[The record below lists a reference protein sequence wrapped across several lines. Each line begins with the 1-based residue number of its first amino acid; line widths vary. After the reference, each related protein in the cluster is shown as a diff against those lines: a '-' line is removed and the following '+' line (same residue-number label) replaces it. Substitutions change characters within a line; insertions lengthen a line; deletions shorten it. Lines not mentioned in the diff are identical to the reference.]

1 MIYGDLPAS
10 WPEPVKQQV
19 AAAASSGRIAA
30 IRNAVAAVEALPPE
44 SRGKPFRLGIVRTFT
59 LEAQLEA
66 LKLALAVIPSAASI
80 ALGELEN
87 IEQVLLDPA
96 SPVMAARPDAVLAL
110 WRLEDLLPDLVYAP
124 HTLTAD
130 ARAQAVSGVSER
142 IKRLCEDYRR
152 EGPAPLFL
160 ATLPVPVQRADE
172 LSDLHQPHGWHDAV
186 LRINQTILAQA
197 AQPGKIY
204 TFDFAGWA
212 TGFGRSAFDQK
223 MDLYARQPIAAAALM
238 SFASAIACSMR
249 PLLVPAAKVLAV
261 DLDNLLWGGIV
272 GEDGIPS
279 LKIGH
284 DYPGNVYRRI
294 QQALLNLKRR
304 GVLLVLLS
312 KNNHQDAVD
321 AFAAL
326 PDMLLSLADFAAVRI
341 NWRPKHENLREVAR
355 ELNLGLDSFVF
366 ADDQAFEREQMAF
379 QLPAVKVLP
388 LSEDPLQILNALAH
402 CTNFD
407 AHRVSAEDLAR
418 ADDYAAQARRQELAT
433 TSASPERFLES
444 LQIKAVIGRVGE
456 ATLPRAVQMLAKTNQ
471 FNVTTRRHGEAELRR
486 MGADATNVLLTLAL
500 RDKFSDQGIVGL
512 AIGVRGERPQ
522 ELRVDSFLLSCRA
535 LGRGAEQ
542 VLWASLVTQA
552 AALGY
557 QSLSAEYLQTG
568 KNQQVA
574 DLFDRLGMERI
585 ASSTEHCAYQ
595 MRVSAKVHPPAWVN
609 VIDETGR

>member
-1 MIYGDLPAS
+1 MIYGELPAN
-10 WPEPVKQQV
+10 WPEAVKQQV
-19 AAAASSGRIAA
+19 AAAAGSGRIAA
-30 IRNAVAAVEALPPE
+30 IRNALAAAEALPPE
-44 SRGKPFRLGIVRTFT
+44 LRGKPFRLGIVRTFT

-130 ARAQAVSGVSER
+130 ERTQAVSGVCER
-142 IKRLCEDYRR
+142 ITRLCEDYRR

-160 ATLPVPVQRADE
+160 ATLPPPAQRADE

-186 LRINQTILAQA
+186 LRINQTIVAQA
-197 AQPGKIY
+197 AQPGNVY
-204 TFDFAGWA
+204 AFDFAGWA
-212 TGFGRSAFDQK
+212 AAYGPAAFDPK
-223 MDLYARQPIAAAALM
+223 MDMYARQPIAAAALM
-238 SFASAIACSMR
+238 SFASAIACSLR

-272 GEDGIPS
+272 GEDGIPN

-312 KNNHQDAVD
+312 KNNHPDVAE

-326 PDMLLSLADFAAVRI
+326 PDMLLGLADFAAVRI
-341 NWRPKHENLREVAR
+341 NWRPKHENLREVAQ
-355 ELNLGLDSFVF
+355 ELNLGLDSCVF

-379 QLPAVKVLP
+379 ELPAVKVLP
-388 LSEDPLQILNALAH
+388 LGEDPLQILNVLTH
-402 CTNFD
+402 CTHFD
-407 AHRVSAEDLAR
+407 THRVSAEDLTR
-418 ADDYAAQARRQELAT
+418 ANDYAAQARRQELA
-433 TSASPERFLES
+433 SASPERFLES
-444 LQIKAVIGRVGE
+444 LQLKAVIERVGA
-456 ATLPRAVQMLAKTNQ
+456 ATLPRAAQMLAKTNQ

-486 MGADATNVLLTLAL
+486 MCADAANVLLTLAL
-500 RDKFSDQGIVGL
+500 SDKFSDQGIVGL
-512 AIGVRGERPQ
+512 AIGVRGEGPQ

-535 LGRGAEQ
+535 LGRGAEE
-542 VLWASLVTQA
+542 VLWASLVAKA

-557 QSLSAEYLQTG
+557 RELRAEYLPSG

-585 ASSTEHCAYQ
+585 AGSADPTAYQ
-595 MRVSAKVHPPAWVN
+595 LRLPAQVTSPAWVN

>member
-1 MIYGDLPAS
+1 MIYGDLPAN
-10 WPEPVKQQV
+10 WPEAVKQQV
-19 AAAASSGRIAA
+19 AAAAGSGRIAA
-30 IRNAVAAVEALPPE
+30 IRNAVAAVEALPPA
-44 SRGKPFRLGIVRTFT
+44 SRGKSFTLGIVRTFT

-66 LKLALAVIPSAASI
+66 LKLALACIPSVASI
-80 ALGELEN
+80 VLGELEN
-87 IEQVLLDPA
+87 IEQVLLDQT
-96 SPVMAARPDAVLAL
+96 STVMAARPDAVLAL
-110 WRLEDLLPDLVYAP
+110 WRLEDLLPDLAFAP

-130 ARAQAVSGVSER
+130 ERALAVSGVSER

-152 EGPAPLFL
+152 QGPAPLFL
-160 ATLPVPVQRADE
+160 ATLPVPAHRADE
-172 LSDLHQPHGWHDAV
+172 LSDLHLPHGWHDAA

-197 AQPGKIY
+197 AQPGNIY

-212 TGFGRSAFDQK
+212 AAFGPAALDQK
-223 MDLYARQPIAAAALM
+223 MDLYARQPIAAGALM
-238 SFASAIACSMR
+238 SFASGIACSMR

-272 GEDGIPS
+272 GEDGIPN

-284 DYPGNVYRRI
+284 DYPGNVYRHI
-294 QQALLNLKRR
+294 QRAILNLKSR
-304 GVLLVLLS
+304 GVLLALLS
-312 KNNHQDAVD
+312 KNNQQDVVD

-341 NWRPKHENLREVAR
+341 NWRPKHENLREVAQ

-379 QLPAVKVLP
+379 ELPAVKVLT
-388 LSEDPLQILNALAH
+388 LSEDPLQILNALMH
-402 CTNFD
+402 CTHFD
-407 AHRVSAEDLAR
+407 ALRVSAEDLAR

-433 TSASPERFLES
+433 ASASPGRFLES
-444 LQIKAVIGRVGE
+444 LQLKAVIGRVGE

-486 MGADATNVLLTLAL
+486 MCADAANVLLTLAL
-500 RDKFSDQGIVGL
+500 SDKFNDQGIIGL
-512 AIGVRGERPQ
+512 AIGVRGERPH

-542 VLWASLVTQA
+542 VLWASLVAKAT
-552 AALGY
+552 ALGY
-557 QSLSAEYLQTG
+557 QNLSAEYLQTG

-585 ASSTEHCAYQ
+585 ADSTEHCAYQ
-595 MRVSAKVHPPAWVN
+595 MRLPGQVPSPAWVD

>member
-1 MIYGDLPAS
+1 MIYGDLPAN

-19 AAAASSGRIAA
+19 AAAAGSGRIAA
-30 IRNAVAAVEALPPE
+30 IRNAMAAVEALPPE
-44 SRGKPFRLGIVRTFT
+44 SRGKPFKLGIVRTFT

-87 IEQVLLDPA
+87 IEQVLLDQA

-142 IKRLCEDYRR
+142 ITRLCEDYRR
-152 EGPAPLFL
+152 EGPAPLFI
-160 ATLPVPVQRADE
+160 ATLPAPAQRADE

-186 LRINQTILAQA
+186 LRINRTILAQA
-197 AQPGKIY
+197 AQPGRIY
-204 TFDFAGWA
+204 AFDFADWA
-212 TGFGRSAFDQK
+212 AAFGPAAFDQK

-238 SFASAIACSMR
+238 SFASAIACSLR

-261 DLDNLLWGGIV
+261 DLDNLLWGGVV
-272 GEDGIPS
+272 GEDGIPN

-294 QQALLNLKRR
+294 QQTLLNLKRR
-304 GVLLVLLS
+304 GVLLALLS
-312 KNNHQDAVD
+312 KNNHQDVVD

-341 NWRPKHENLREVAR
+341 NWRPKHENLREVAQ

-379 QLPAVKVLP
+379 ELPAVKVLP
-388 LSEDPLQILNALAH
+388 LSEDPLQILNALTH

-407 AHRVSAEDLAR
+407 ALRVSAEDLAR
-418 ADDYAAQARRQELAT
+418 ADDYAAQARRQELA
-433 TSASPERFLES
+433 SASPERFLES
-444 LQIKAVIGRVGE
+444 LQLKAAIGRVSE

-486 MGADATNVLLTLAL
+486 LCADAANVLLTLAL
-500 RDKFSDQGIVGL
+500 RDKLSDQGIVGL

-542 VLWASLVTQA
+542 VLWASLVAKAT
-552 AALGY
+552 ALGY

-585 ASSTEHCAYQ
+585 ASSADHTTYQ
-595 MRVSAKVHPPAWVN
+595 MRVPGQVTSPAWVH